1 MTTKEQE
8 RKALARIKKIID
20 EVSEG
25 NPTNSYIGMAFE
37 GCIEDA
43 EQNIENDW
51 GLSWKQRAEAAE
63 AHVRQLEGNVY
74 TLNARIKGM
83 ESDLQFAQKYA
94 EKLEDQRLSEDDLID
109 IENMLKEEIF
119 TKTQTMEQAAKMIIE
134 FADAPTDIAFTN
146 AVQNHR
152 NAKRDIE
159 YMQGILSRVEA
170 TYKAFIS

>member
-63 AHVRQLEGNVY
+63 ARVRQLEGNVD

-83 ESDLQFAQKYA
+83 EGDLQFAQKYA
-94 EKLEDQRLSEDDLID
+94 EKLESHHLNEDDLMD
-109 IENMLKEEIF
+109 YKNMLRREIERS
-119 TKTQTMEQAAKMIIE
+119 TAIMNQAAQTIVDN
-134 FADAPTDIAFTN
+134 ADNPLDVAFVEAVSTHRDAKKDIA
-146 AVQNHR
+146 
-152 NAKRDIE
+152 
-159 YMQGILSRVEA
+159 YMQETVARVDA
-170 TYKAFIS
+170 VLKALWN